1 MKRKDWPNLQRMFI
15 ALILLIISPLV
26 GIAAGAVF
34 WRSLERGLLV
44 FNLLGL
50 LGFALVTRPYWTG
63 NRPRIRKLLMSG
75 FAMGVSALLDI
86 VTGRPV
92 PLAVYFSSMVECFS
106 LIPWITEILNEIHQ
120 GQWRSPSPAG
130 PSAPAPYAHRGKT
143 ATPDLWNPSAEK
155 RSQPGRAAFERT
167 PPSERT
173 GPELPTPGIPRWL
186 LLPAVAALILL
197 IGLLLWSAATE
208 APPEKPLRDAVG
220 AVEIWDGTGLS
231 NI

>member
-120 GQWRSPSPAG
+120 GQWRSPPPARRRRLRMPIEAKRPPPTFGTPLRRNAPFRGGRPLKEHPPRSEPGRSCPPPASPGGSFCRQLRRLSCSSGCSFGARLLKPRRKSPSET
-130 PSAPAPYAHRGKT
+130 PSAPLKYGT
-143 ATPDLWNPSAEK
+143 AQA
-155 RSQPGRAAFERT
+155 
-167 PPSERT
+167 
-173 GPELPTPGIPRWL
+173 
-186 LLPAVAALILL
+186 
-197 IGLLLWSAATE
+197 
-208 APPEKPLRDAVG
+208 
-220 AVEIWDGTGLS
+220 
-231 NI
+231 